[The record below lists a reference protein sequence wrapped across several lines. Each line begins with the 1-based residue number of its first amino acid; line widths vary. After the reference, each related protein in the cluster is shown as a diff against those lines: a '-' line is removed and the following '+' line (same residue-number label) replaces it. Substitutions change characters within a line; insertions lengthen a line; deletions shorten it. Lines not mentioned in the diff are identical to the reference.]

1 MIGRKFYLLVAI
13 IVVFLCSLF
22 VYYFVLPPRVINVIQ
37 TVAKNN
43 LAALPEVVMKF
54 NKPVER
60 QSILPS
66 ITPDVPGEW
75 RYEQPIF
82 GNHLFTALVFV
93 PETKMDPNTQYKIEL
108 GNIKSFFNVGVSAS
122 YSFSFKPDPS
132 LVAATPDEKI
142 TIIDIK
148 NDWQDSK
155 LSCEAASLKM
165 ALTSKG
171 VYVSEEEI
179 MEKIGYDPMARKGS
193 VWGDPNKHFV
203 GDING
208 QICKTGYGVYWEP
221 VALVAN
227 NWRPAEYFS
236 GGDIKKVIKEIE
248 NGNPVIVWGTLPVK
262 KIIDC
267 SWYTSDGKYV
277 KALKQAHVRL
287 VVGFVGEPEN
297 PAKIILNDPLSG
309 RLYWDTSFFLNNWK
323 AFGYSGVVIR

>member
-1 MIGRKFYLLVAI
+1 MISQNFYLLTAI
-13 IVVFLCSLF
+13 IVIFLCFLF
-22 VYYFVLPPRVINVIQ
+22 IYYFVLPPRVINVIQ

-108 GNIKSFFNVGVSAS
+108 GNIKSFFNIGPTGS
-122 YSFSFKPDPS
+122 YSFSFKPNID
-132 LVAATPDEKI
+132 LVTAMPDQKI
-142 TIIDIK
+142 TMIDIK
-148 NDWQDSK
+148 SNWQESK

-165 ALTSKG
+165 ALASKG
-171 VYVSEEEI
+171 VYVSEKEI
-179 MEKIGYDPMARKGS
+179 MEKIGYDPTPRKGS

-203 GDING
+203 GNIDG
-208 QICKTGYGVYWEP
+208 KICDTGYGVYWEP

-227 NWRPAEYFS
+227 NWRPAESFS

-267 SWYTSDGKYV
+267 S
-277 KALKQAHVRL
+277 
-287 VVGFVGEPEN
+287 
-297 PAKIILNDPLSG
+297 
-309 RLYWDTSFFLNNWK
+309 
-323 AFGYSGVVIR
+323 